1 MIGAGMVGILIM
13 AWAFILG
20 ILVGRG
26 YNPESVIPE
35 IGRII
40 TPQTSAITS
49 APPRTVLQPEELR
62 FFETLQE
69 RASQPAPTAPPRNE
83 PPARPQAQQHI
94 QQQPATRIEQP
105 QPLVQA
111 PPAEPTPAPV
121 PSLGPQYEFVFQV
134 ASFQNDGQARSLQQR
149 ISSAGIPATVEAG
162 TVEGRQWYRVLVT
175 VRGAQT
181 DANHIKSQL
190 QGLGIENPFLRAK
203 KSL

>member
-35 IGRII
+35 IGRMM

-62 FFETLQE
+62 FYETLQE
-69 RASQPAPTAPPRNE
+69 RASQPAPSAPVRNE
-83 PPARPQAQQHI
+83 PTTRPQPQQQV
-94 QQQPATRIEQP
+94 QQQPAMRIEQP
-105 QPLVQA
+105 QPPVQISA
-111 PPAEPTPAPV
+111 TETSPAPV
-121 PSLGPQYEFVFQV
+121 PSLGPQFEFVFQV
-134 ASFQNDGQARSLQQR
+134 ASFQQDGQARSLQQR

-162 TVEGRQWYRVLVT
+162 TVDGHQWYRVLVT

-181 DANHIKSQL
+181 DANYIKSQL